1 MRPIAPFGALL
12 LIAAVPGFAHA
23 DGIERPHHVIHR
35 RHSPPPTPLVQP
47 PITEGPE
54 TVTLSQAFFA
64 GSPGGVGADI
74 SGSYD
79 GGGTIM
85 VSSGGA
91 RSVAIA
97 FASAGP
103 TLASGFIPGGHLGEA
118 AAVTRQHR

>member
-1 MRPIAPFGALL
+1 MRPIAPFAALL

-35 RHSPPPTPLVQP
+35 RHSPAPTPLVQP

-74 SGSYD
+74 SGDY
-79 GGGTIM
+79 GEGGTIV
-85 VSSGGA
+85 VSSGRA

-97 FASAGP
+97 FASASAHAGVGVH
-103 TLASGFIPGGHLGEA
+103 TGGHFGGHGGGCSC
-118 AAVTRQHR
+118 R